1 MQKDKND
8 FKTSSLIPHLSYL
21 KRKTLCRFTLIE
33 LLVVIAIIAIL
44 AGMLLPALN
53 KAREKAR
60 GISCTNRIKQ
70 LGFAFIQYASDQQGW
85 GVTFYGNDIGTA
97 AEPTISYR
105 VIKYFAE
112 SQYLGKFSLA
122 PFKTSQVSGYA
133 PPEQFVCP
141 SRPYVPGVQIKSA
154 FGTNTNL
161 TALGRY
167 APWVR
172 SAPTGGAG
180 GFSHATA
187 FHFKPDS
194 VKQASRIIYLS
205 EIPTGYVWFGS
216 VNWPNHDPTSA
227 NFPTI
232 NQSLFKFPGHSGQSN
247 SAFVD
252 GHVQMLH
259 QMKIARKVS
268 AYAYY
273 SSATDTQV
281 DPY

>member
-1 MQKDKND
+1 MKKQPNEI
-8 FKTSSLIPHLSYL
+8 TIRTRIR
-21 KRKTLCRFTLIE
+21 RKKFESHFTLIE

-112 SQYLGKFSLA
+112 SQYLGKFSLS
-122 PFKTSQVSGYA
+122 PFKTSQISGYA
-133 PPEQFVCP
+133 PPEQFTCP
-141 SRPYVPGVQIKSA
+141 SRPHIPSVQIKSA
-154 FGTNTNL
+154 YGTNTNL

-180 GFSHATA
+180 SFSHATA

-205 EIPTGYVWFGS
+205 EIPTGLVWFGS
-216 VNWPNHDPTSA
+216 VNWEYHNPTNA
-227 NFPTI
+227 LNT
-232 NQSLFKFPGHSGQSN
+232 QKYKFPAHSGQSN
-247 SAFVD
+247 SVFVD
-252 GHVQMLH
+252 GHVQMMH
-259 QMKIARKVS
+259 QMKIVKKVA